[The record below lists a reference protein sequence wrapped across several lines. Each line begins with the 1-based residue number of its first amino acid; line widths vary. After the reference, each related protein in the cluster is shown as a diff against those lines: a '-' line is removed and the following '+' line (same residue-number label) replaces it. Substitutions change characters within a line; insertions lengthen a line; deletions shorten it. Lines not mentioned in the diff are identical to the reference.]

1 MSFLEHTSSLMWRP
15 YGVYQEV
22 CARAQTRADQNSS
35 TSSCHWLTST
45 PNYIFWLRFWQID
58 VARLWNL
65 ACLRPSWQYW
75 KQVYN
80 LPALES
86 SDGLTNAQYTLSLVF
101 VFCCVLNHSA
111 FMNIVETILN
121 IIYVCLHNSLMLH
134 SCLVLPSWYF
144 PNAPV
149 LAQSRLWQMLS
160 NWGQWYLNLDH
171 LPNGWVCFCHRALE
185 YKYIII
191 DV

>member
-1 MSFLEHTSSLMWRP
+1 MWRP

-58 VARLWNL
+58 IARLWNL

-86 SDGLTNAQYTLSLVF
+86 SDGLTNAQCTLSLVF
-101 VFCCVLNHSA
+101 VFCCVLNHST

-121 IIYVCLHNSLMLH
+121 NHICLLTQEPDAPFFGFGATLMTLFKH
-134 SCLVLPSWYF
+134 SCTGSIKTLVDVVKLGTITPQPWSSTQWMS
-144 PNAPV
+144 
-149 LAQSRLWQMLS
+149 LLLS
-160 NWGQWYLNLDH
+160 SGL
-171 LPNGWVCFCHRALE
+171 R
-185 YKYIII
+185 I
-191 DV
+191 